1 LFGESAKKLLNTNWK
16 YRTYQGIWT
25 ALDWLFPPVCGGCG
39 VSETR
44 WCSECQGKIQA
55 IPEPVCEIC
64 GLPQT
69 YNGVCNQC
77 QKKAPSFKTL
87 RSWTVFEDPVR
98 SALHRLKYRRDI
110 GLGEVLADQMY
121 EFVVGLN
128 WPLEI
133 VLPIPLSKKRL
144 SERGYN
150 QVGMV
155 AYPLSL
161 RLRLAY
167 RPDALVRAKE
177 TRSQVG
183 LSAVERQENV
193 QSAFRAESKRVKGS
207 AILLVDDVSTTGA
220 TLSSAADALYKSG
233 VRDVYA
239 VTVARALPHHG
250 LKVV

>member
-1 LFGESAKKLLNTNWK
+1 
-16 YRTYQGIWT
+16 
-25 ALDWLFPPVCGGCG
+25 

-44 WCSECQGKIQA
+44 WCSECQGKIQT

-69 YNGVCNQC
+69 YNDICIQC
-77 QKKAPSFKTL
+77 QNNPPAFKTL
-87 RSWTVFEDPVR
+87 RSWAVFENPVR
-98 SALHRLKYRRDI
+98 NALHRLKYRRDI
-110 GLGEVLADQMY
+110 GLGEALADQMY
-121 EFVVGLN
+121 EFVIELN
-128 WPLEI
+128 WPIEMI
-133 VLPIPLSKKRL
+133 LPIPLSKKRL

-161 RLRLAY
+161 RLGLAY
-167 RPDALVRAKE
+167 RPETLMRAKE

-183 LSAVERQENV
+183 LSAMERQQNV
-193 QSAFRAESKRVKGS
+193 QGAFRANPRKAEGRV
-207 AILLVDDVSTTGA
+207 ILLVDDVSTTGA

-233 VRDVYA
+233 ARDVYA
-239 VTVARALPHHG
+239 VTIARALPHHG